1 MFTVLGASGYIGGRV
16 VARLREDGAEVFTPT
31 RDDASIF
38 NRNLGHVIYAI
49 GLTADFR
56 SRPYDT
62 ARAHVSVLTDVLEK
76 CTFESITY
84 LSSTRVYGHA
94 MSGVTGRS
102 FNVDPSDPSD
112 LYNLTKLTGES
123 LCLNGKADNARVI
136 RLSNV
141 VGSGDVRSENFI
153 DSLVSEAMGGRLVVR
168 SAPESSKDYIHI
180 EDVAEMLPRIAASGR
195 ARIYNLASGVNV
207 THKEWTDEIASILP
221 CEISYAPDAPVQVFP
236 SIDVS
241 QLIVEFGFSPRPVL
255 STLAELIA
263 GHSTKP

>member
-16 VARLREDGAEVFTPT
+16 VARLREDGVEVFAPA
-31 RDDASIF
+31 RNDASIF

-62 ARAHVSVLTDVLEK
+62 ARAHVSVLTDVLEN

-94 MSGVTGRS
+94 MNGVTGRS

-123 LCLNGKADNARVI
+123 LCLNGKAANARVI

-141 VGSGDVRSENFI
+141 VGPGDVRSDNFI
-153 DSLVSEAMGGRLVVR
+153 DSIVSEAMGGRLVVR

-180 EDVAEMLPRIAASGR
+180 EDVAEMLPRIAANGR

-221 CEISYAPDAPVQVFP
+221 CDISYAPDSPVQIFP
-236 SIDVS
+236 AIDVS